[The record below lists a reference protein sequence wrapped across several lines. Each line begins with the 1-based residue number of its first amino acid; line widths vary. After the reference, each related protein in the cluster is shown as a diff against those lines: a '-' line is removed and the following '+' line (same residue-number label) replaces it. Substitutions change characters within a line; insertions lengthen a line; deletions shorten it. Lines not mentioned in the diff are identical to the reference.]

1 MIGTISTDKFMSR
14 VDCTKSFIKKG
25 IIRRWKSSKELF
37 MPSHSR
43 HTSTTNANDKNN
55 FKSSDKRDFDNII
68 SLCENGENKRPLANL
83 DEFERNFLLSAGK
96 KVLVKEL
103 RKNFEASTPTG
114 VTKNAIAST
123 VNRNGHTKDLPTSE
137 KSKILA
143 NELQT
148 LIESKDNNC
157 SSSRRLLLSCHSFY
171 NTYRN
176 EYLASNNDLYSSN
189 RSLNICCSG
198 NSENSP
204 SNKTL
209 SKTFNK
215 YNEFI
220 KSSSTIDLSKI
231 SSASLSASSSNLHN
245 YAINYGN
252 VNDNA
257 SNNGGINHMKNSVS
271 VTDVRENVTMIETIS
286 PISPMPPPSSLSS
299 MSMSMSMS
307 TTTAKRN
314 VCNIKRV
321 YSVNSLSTTAR
332 TTTLRTNPN
341 EYYPNDTQSLIF
353 TSTSIG
359 DIHHA
364 SGGGGG
370 GSNTTEC
377 HYEMDYYSN
386 DINNVDDHDYGDG
399 DDDVNN
405 DRYRCRR
412 RMTCAN
418 TDHLHKLAM
427 EKDAEEK
434 NNRVMIF
441 NNNDDDD
448 NGDSGDNNSTNQHQH
463 HMNTVK
469 LRKCSSTNQIYLD
482 VLKHELNQ
490 FIDSST
496 NFGSGY
502 MTPQRKRFKK
512 VSECKY
518 ANMPPFYSF
527 V

>member
-1 MIGTISTDKFMSR
+1 MSR

-43 HTSTTNANDKNN
+43 HTSTNSDKINS
-55 FKSSDKRDFDNII
+55 KAADKRDYDSII
-68 SLCENGENKRPLANL
+68 SLCENNENKRPLANL

-103 RKNFEASTPTG
+103 RKNFEASGQQTGTPIAQFAHRTANG
-114 VTKNAIAST
+114 TAKN
-123 VNRNGHTKDLPTSE
+123 LPPSE

-148 LIESKDNNC
+148 LIESNSNTNR

-209 SKTFNK
+209 TKTFNK

-231 SSASLSASSSNLHN
+231 STSLSASSSNLQNYDVN
-245 YAINYGN
+245 YAN
-252 VNDNA
+252 VNGTAND
-257 SNNGGINHMKNSVS
+257 GLRHIKGSVS
-271 VTDVRENVTMIETIS
+271 VTDVRENVAMIEA
-286 PISPMPPPSSLSS
+286 LSA
-299 MSMSMSMS
+299 
-307 TTTAKRN
+307 TTAKRN

-321 YSVNSLSTTAR
+321 YSVNSLSTPVRAMR
-332 TTTLRTNPN
+332 ANPN

-353 TSTSIG
+353 TSSSIV
-359 DIHHA
+359 DLHESSA
-364 SGGGGG
+364 A
-370 GSNTTEC
+370 TEC
-377 HYEMDYYSN
+377 LYEMDYYSN
-386 DINNVDDHDYGDG
+386 DINN
-399 DDDVNN
+399 DDDDDDD

-412 RMTCAN
+412 RMTSAN
-418 TDHLHKLAM
+418 TNHLHKLAA
-427 EKDAEEK
+427 EKDDKEK
-434 NNRVMIF
+434 SNRVVIF
-441 NNNDDDD
+441 NNNDGDDRAAV
-448 NGDSGDNNSTNQHQH
+448 NYMDS
-463 HMNTVK
+463 VK

-512 VSECKY
+512 VSKGNCQAQKRLLWLKSTEQENVLILCQICHY
-518 ANMPPFYSF
+518 THYMGHRELLRNNYQSMISQIN
-527 V
+527 

>member
-1 MIGTISTDKFMSR
+1 MSR

-43 HTSTTNANDKNN
+43 HTSTNSDKNN
-55 FKSSDKRDFDNII
+55 SKAADKRDYDNVI
-68 SLCENGENKRPLANL
+68 SLCENNENKRPLANL

-103 RKNFEASTPTG
+103 RKNFEASAQQAGTPNAQLVHRPNKTA
-114 VTKNAIAST
+114 KN
-123 VNRNGHTKDLPTSE
+123 LPISE

-148 LIESKDNNC
+148 LIESNSNTNR

-176 EYLASNNDLYSSN
+176 EYSASNNDLYSSN
-189 RSLNICCSG
+189 RSLNICCSS

-209 SKTFNK
+209 AKTFNK

-231 SSASLSASSSNLHN
+231 STSLSASSSNLQN
-245 YAINYGN
+245 YDVNYTN
-252 VNDNA
+252 VNGNA
-257 SNNGGINHMKNSVS
+257 NDGIRHIKGSVS
-271 VTDVRENVTMIETIS
+271 VTDVRENVAMIEA
-286 PISPMPPPSSLSS
+286 LSA
-299 MSMSMSMS
+299 
-307 TTTAKRN
+307 TTAKRN

-321 YSVNSLSTTAR
+321 YSVNSLSTPVRAMR
-332 TTTLRTNPN
+332 ANPN
-341 EYYPNDTQSLIF
+341 DYYPNDTQSLIF
-353 TSTSIG
+353 TSSSIV
-359 DIHHA
+359 DLHQSSA
-364 SGGGGG
+364 A
-370 GSNTTEC
+370 TEC
-377 HYEMDYYSN
+377 LYEMDYYSN
-386 DINNVDDHDYGDG
+386 DINN
-399 DDDVNN
+399 DDDDDD

-412 RMTCAN
+412 RMTSAN
-418 TDHLHKLAM
+418 TNHLHKLAA
-427 EKDAEEK
+427 EKDDKEK
-434 NNRVMIF
+434 SDRDVIF
-441 NNNDDDD
+441 NNNDGDDRTAV
-448 NGDSGDNNSTNQHQH
+448 NYVNS
-463 HMNTVK
+463 VK

-512 VSECKY
+512 VSKQTAKLTVLVSTVGVDGTENVLILCQTCQCGTHYTDHRKLLRNNY
-518 ANMPPFYSF
+518 QSTISQINQFLSC
-527 V
+527 

>member
-1 MIGTISTDKFMSR
+1 MSR

-43 HTSTTNANDKNN
+43 HTSTNA
-55 FKSSDKRDFDNII
+55 SDKKNSKSTDNNRDFDNIV
-68 SLCENGENKRPLANL
+68 SLCENTENKRPLANL

-103 RKNFEASTPTG
+103 RKNFETTAQSGTANTLFAHRTNEVG
-114 VTKNAIAST
+114 C
-123 VNRNGHTKDLPTSE
+123 NRNVHPKDLPTSE

-148 LIESKDNNC
+148 LIESNDSHR

-189 RSLNICCSG
+189 RSLNICSSSSI
-198 NSENSP
+198 SENSP

-209 SKTFNK
+209 TKAFNK

-231 SSASLSASSSNLHN
+231 SLSMSASSSNLQN
-245 YAINYGN
+245 YPVHHVNGN
-252 VNDNA
+252 VNA
-257 SNNGGINHMKNSVS
+257 GINQKNSVS
-271 VTDVRENVTMIETIS
+271 VTDVRGNVAT
-286 PISPMPPPSSLSS
+286 
-299 MSMSMSMS
+299 

-321 YSVNSLSTTAR
+321 YSVNSLSNTAR
-332 TTTLRTNPN
+332 TMRANPN

-353 TSTSIG
+353 TSSSIA

-364 SGGGGG
+364 S
-370 GSNTTEC
+370 SANEC
-377 HYEMDYYSN
+377 LYEMDYYSN
-386 DINNVDDHDYGDG
+386 DINT
-399 DDDVNN
+399 DDD
-405 DRYRCRR
+405 DRYRCSR
-412 RMTCAN
+412 RMTSAN
-418 TDHLHKLAM
+418 TDHLHKLTM
-427 EKDAEEK
+427 EKDDEQK
-434 NNRVMIF
+434 NENRAMIF
-441 NNNDDDD
+441 NSSNDVDGI
-448 NGDSGDNNSTNQHQH
+448 NGADINTTNYFNS
-463 HMNTVK
+463 VK

-502 MTPQRKRFKK
+502 MKPQRKRFKK
-512 VSECKY
+512 VS
-518 ANMPPFYSF
+518 

>member
-1 MIGTISTDKFMSR
+1 MNR

-43 HTSTTNANDKNN
+43 HTSNNNANDKNN
-55 FKSSDKRDFDNII
+55 CKSADKRRDYDNVI
-68 SLCENGENKRPLANL
+68 SLCANNDNKRPLANL

-103 RKNFEASTPTG
+103 RKNFEASTQTGPT
-114 VTKNAIAST
+114 NASYAHRT
-123 VNRNGHTKDLPTSE
+123 ANGGAKDLPTSE

-148 LIESKDNNC
+148 LIDTKDNNR

-209 SKTFNK
+209 TKTFNK

-231 SSASLSASSSNLHN
+231 SSPLSASSSNLQN
-245 YAINYGN
+245 YAVNYANAN
-252 VNDNA
+252 VNGNGTA
-257 SNNGGINHMKNSVS
+257 NNGGGINHNKNSVS
-271 VTDVRENVTMIETIS
+271 VTDVRENVAR
-286 PISPMPPPSSLSS
+286 
-299 MSMSMSMS
+299 
-307 TTTAKRN
+307 TAADRN

-321 YSVNSLSTTAR
+321 YSVNGLSTTAR
-332 TTTLRTNPN
+332 AMRANPN
-341 EYYPNDTQSLIF
+341 EYYPNDTQSFIF
-353 TSTSIG
+353 TSSSIA

-364 SGGGGG
+364 SGAAG
-370 GSNTTEC
+370 C
-377 HYEMDYYSN
+377 LYEMDYYSN
-386 DINNVDDHDYGDG
+386 AINNDHDDDNDDVDD
-399 DDDVNN
+399 DDD
-405 DRYRCRR
+405 DGRYRCRR
-412 RMTCAN
+412 RMTSAN
-418 TDHLHKLAM
+418 TVHLHKLAT
-427 EKDAEEK
+427 EKDNDYDEEEK

-441 NNNDDDD
+441 NNN
-448 NGDSGDNNSTNQHQH
+448 GDEDSSGTANYVNS
-463 HMNTVK
+463 VK

-496 NFGSGY
+496 KFGSGY

-512 VSECKY
+512 VSSLSTDRV
-518 ANMPPFYSF
+518 AFILFYLPNLSRRR
-527 V
+527 